1 VILKTSTPILLF
13 TLSVALLLQ
22 GCVIPTRL
30 SAVPENAIAH
40 AEVPGMPGIRFMAG
54 DDTTQFKLGAQQIL
68 ESELAFRAKTGQ
80 VGPLPPVDFLA
91 ISGGGDKGAYGA
103 GLLCGWTVAGN
114 RPEFKLVTGVSTGA
128 LIAPFAFLGPKY
140 DAKLKALYTNSS
152 QDHIMEERS
161 LMSVVFDDAMAD
173 NRPLWRLLE
182 KHITP
187 EMLREI
193 AQEYTKGRMLL
204 VATTNLD
211 SQRSVIW
218 NLTKIAASGHPH
230 ALDLFRKVMIASTA
244 IPGAFPPS
252 MIEVQANGKH
262 YQEMHVDGGATSQVF
277 VYPAK
282 FHLREH
288 AAQMGI
294 RRERKLYIIL
304 NAFLDPE
311 WAEVERRSF
320 TIASKAI
327 ESLIRTKSI
336 GDLYRIYA
344 TAQRDGIDFN
354 LTYIPST
361 FMIPHKEDFN
371 TDYMRQLFK
380 KGYDVAVTG
389 HPWEKS
395 PPGF

>member
-1 VILKTSTPILLF
+1 MILKTSKPILLL
-13 TLSVALLLQ
+13 TLSVAILLQ

-40 AEVPGMPGIRFMAG
+40 AEVPGMPGIRFMTG

-103 GLLCGWTVAGN
+103 GFLCGWTVAGN

-128 LIAPFAFLGPKY
+128 LIAPFAFLGSKY

-152 QDHIMEERS
+152 QDHILEERS

-182 KHITP
+182 KNITQ
-187 EMLREI
+187 EMLSEI

-218 NLTKIAASGHPH
+218 NLTKIAAFGSPQ
-230 ALDLFRKVMIASTA
+230 ALDLFRKVMMASTA

-262 YQEMHVDGGATSQVF
+262 YEEMHVDGGATSQVF

-288 AAQMGI
+288 DAQMGI
-294 RRERKLYIIL
+294 QRERNLYIIL

-320 TIASKAI
+320 MIASKAI

-344 TAQRDGIDFN
+344 TAQRDGAW
-354 LTYIPST
+354 
-361 FMIPHKEDFN
+361 
-371 TDYMRQLFK
+371 FK
-380 KGYDVAVTG
+380 SG
-389 HPWEKS
+389 
-395 PPGF
+395 